1 MNTNLPLVSLSTDQK
16 EYVLNVYCYRNHIV
30 GVIERTNLLQLFE
43 LTEFVKPVN
52 YIAWRFHLYWP
63 SPLLDVHG
71 IPLNNK
77 CLLKKIT
84 AISVQYRIP
93 IYGQYQTNNR
103 DQHE

>member
-16 EYVLNVYCYRNHIV
+16 EYVLNIYRYRNHIV

-63 SPLLDVHG
+63 TPLLDVA
-71 IPLNNK
+71 P
-77 CLLKKIT
+77 C
-84 AISVQYRIP
+84 Q
-93 IYGQYQTNNR
+93 
-103 DQHE
+103 